1 MANES
6 IVTGKKY
13 RILVDAAQK
22 LWQRVSFWTK
32 STDVEFNDGK
42 TAETKVGSINGITSS
57 LTSSDGSIAL
67 SAAAGRTLNS
77 NLTTVTNSVNS
88 GLNGCKITYESGAF
102 YAAYGS
108 TKKKLGRI
116 DGSQI
121 VYPSLTKTEHDSRR
135 YTLQMTIPAS
145 VQEAYILSIAHS
157 NGGVALSVSVS
168 KGSAT
173 LLKSAPSASEQNG
186 PITAIYYFQNT
197 TGSASV
203 CTSTATGV
211 WPTCSSMYISL

>member
-1 MANES
+1 M
-6 IVTGKKY
+6 
-13 RILVDAAQK
+13 
-22 LWQRVSFWTK
+22 
-32 STDVEFNDGK
+32 
-42 TAETKVGSINGITSS
+42 
-57 LTSSDGSIAL
+57 
-67 SAAAGRTLNS
+67 
-77 NLTTVTNSVNS
+77 NS

-102 YAAYGS
+102 YAAYGG

-116 DGSQI
+116 DGNQI
-121 VYPSLTKTEHDSRR
+121 VYPDITKVSQDSRQI
-135 YTLQMTIPAS
+135 TMNMTIPGT
-145 VQEAYILSIAHS
+145 VQEAYILSIANS

-173 LLKSAPSASEQNG
+173 LLKPIPSASEQKG

-211 WPTCSSMYISL
+211 WPGCNSMYISL